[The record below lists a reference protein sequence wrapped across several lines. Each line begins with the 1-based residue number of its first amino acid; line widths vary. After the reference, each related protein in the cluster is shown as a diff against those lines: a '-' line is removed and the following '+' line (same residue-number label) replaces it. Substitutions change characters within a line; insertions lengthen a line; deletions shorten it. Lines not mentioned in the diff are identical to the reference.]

1 MQVAV
6 RKLDTSDRQQWEP
19 LWKSYLTF
27 YRTELP
33 DDVTDATWTR
43 FHDETEPMWAYG
55 AFAGRRMVGIAHI
68 ILHRS
73 CWTPQPYCYLQD
85 LFTAE
90 DERGR
95 GIGRA
100 LIENVR
106 LAAEAMGA
114 SRLHW
119 LTHETNTAAQALYDR
134 LATKSGFIQYRIVL

>member
-6 RKLDTSDRQQWEP
+6 RKLDTFDRQQWEP
-19 LWKSYLTF
+19 LWKAYLTF

-33 DDVTDATWTR
+33 DDVTDATWMR
-43 FHDETEPMWAYG
+43 FHDEGEPMWAYG
-55 AFAGRRMVGIAHI
+55 AFAGERMVGIAHV

-73 CWTPQPYCYLQD
+73 CWTKEPYCYLQD

-90 DERGR
+90 GERGR
-95 GIGRA
+95 GVGRA

-106 LAAEAMGA
+106 LAAVTMGA

-119 LTHETNTAAQALYDR
+119 LTHETNTTAQALYEQ